1 MVAPSYKK
9 GESYSH
15 STIQRLQSFIELL
28 SHLVNTFQGKGQ
40 RCAVPPKIYPSH
52 PMISESIGKVPCLE
66 IKITPYK
73 APEVS
78 PATFIS
84 YFKHNRPFQVFFFFH
99 FLLRTLS
106 EYPSTLFAKFKGGT
120 PEERKSIALQS
131 REIVQRF
138 VRKGARTCPHHTN
151 VCNNSRHCEAISTLG
166 TTGIFSRATR
176 SFVGS
181 RPTLL
186 LPKAERGSL
195 FKT

>member
-1 MVAPSYKK
+1 M
-9 GESYSH
+9 
-15 STIQRLQSFIELL
+15 
-28 SHLVNTFQGKGQ
+28 
-40 RCAVPPKIYPSH
+40 
-52 PMISESIGKVPCLE
+52 PCLE

-84 YFKHNRPFQVFFFFH
+84 YFKHNRPFFFFFFFH

-106 EYPSTLFAKFKGGT
+106 EYPSTLLAKFKGGT
-120 PEERKSIALQS
+120 PEERKFIALQS

-176 SFVGS
+176 SSASVVGRLFFCR
-181 RPTLL
+181 RPSAGHFLRL
-186 LPKAERGSL
+186 NRNRKPRMKSL
-195 FKT
+195 WHPG

>member
-1 MVAPSYKK
+1 MCS
-9 GESYSH
+9 
-15 STIQRLQSFIELL
+15 
-28 SHLVNTFQGKGQ
+28 
-40 RCAVPPKIYPSH
+40 PPKNISVRPDDFWKYWTKCHALKLKQLPIKPLKFHLQLSSRTSNITDPS
-52 PMISESIGKVPCLE
+52 
-66 IKITPYK
+66 
-73 APEVS
+73 
-78 PATFIS
+78 
-84 YFKHNRPFQVFFFFH
+84 VFFLNS
-99 FLLRTLS
+99 LLRTLC
-106 EYPSTLFAKFKGGT
+106 EYPSTLLAKFKGGT
-120 PEERKSIALQS
+120 PKERKFIALQS

-176 SFVGS
+176 SFVGR